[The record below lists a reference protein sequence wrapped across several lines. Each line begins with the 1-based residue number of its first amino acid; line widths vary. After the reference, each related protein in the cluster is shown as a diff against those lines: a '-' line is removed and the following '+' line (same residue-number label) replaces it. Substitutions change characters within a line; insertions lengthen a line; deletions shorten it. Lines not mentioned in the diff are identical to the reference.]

1 MLTIDIVEL
10 RKALG
15 LNQTEFWA
23 PLGVK
28 QSTGSR
34 YEKGRPIPYAIRS
47 LIRVVY
53 LPSANA
59 PGSTPMVSEREVRR
73 PTLSQGHEMEL
84 ILSYLATHDLLRAF
98 ILSEAMVTSA
108 GSRSRSKRSVS
119 R

>member
-34 YEKGRPIPYAIRS
+34 YEKGRPIPCAIRS

-53 LPSANA
+53 LPS
-59 PGSTPMVSEREVRR
+59 VSASESKRAVPDGVARS
-73 PTLSQGHEMEL
+73 PTLTQGHEMEL
-84 ILSYLATHDLLRAF
+84 IISYLATHDLLRAF

-108 GSRSRSKRSVS
+108 GSRSRGKRNLS